1 MKLLACLSLVALMAF
16 PLVPLADTVY
26 KGKDDNGK
34 PIYSDKPFAGSEQ
47 IEVTAPQ
54 TYSPAPIT
62 TPLDPPTVVKKVN
75 YSVSIVAPQPEETFT
90 TDINSIEV
98 KVSVTPALQTGDK
111 IQLLLNGQPY
121 GTASEATTFTLQSL
135 FRGAYRVQA
144 QVYTAQNPNQPAAQ
158 SNEVTFYQKRAMIH

>member
-1 MKLLACLSLVALMAF
+1 MKLSACFSLLALMV
-16 PLVPLADTVY
+16 LPLALLADPIY
-26 KGKDDNGK
+26 KGKDANGK
-34 PIYSDKPFAGSEQ
+34 TIFSDQPFAGSEQ

-54 TYSPAPIT
+54 TYNPPPVT
-62 TPLDPPTVVKKVN
+62 TPLEPRTVIKKVS
-75 YSVSIVAPQPEETFT
+75 YEVTIVAPQPDQTFT

-98 KVSVTPALQTGDK
+98 KVSVTPALQAGDK

-144 QVYTAQNPNQPAAQ
+144 QVYTAQNPNQPVAQ
-158 SNEVTFYQKRAMIH
+158 SNEVTFYQKRAMIQ